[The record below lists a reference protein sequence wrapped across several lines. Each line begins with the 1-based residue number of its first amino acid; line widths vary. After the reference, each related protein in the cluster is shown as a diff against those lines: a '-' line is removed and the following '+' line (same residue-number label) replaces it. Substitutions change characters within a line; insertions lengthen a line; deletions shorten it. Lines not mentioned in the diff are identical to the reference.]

1 MAAYRHTARAEQD
14 LIDIWLA
21 IAADSPAA
29 ADMVLDTLDEKA
41 RMLAGNPNIGV
52 ARDDIMP
59 GLRYFP
65 WRNYLVFYHIVD
77 DTIEVYRFIHGA
89 RDYRTLLTE

>member
-1 MAAYRHTARAEQD
+1 MAAYRQTARAEQD

-21 IAADSPAA
+21 IAADNPAA
-29 ADMVLDTLDEKA
+29 ADMVLDTLDAKA

-52 ARDDIMP
+52 SRDDIML

-65 WRNYLVFYHIVD
+65 WRNYLIFYHVAD
-77 DTIEVYRFIHGA
+77 DTIEVYRYIHGA
-89 RDYRTLLTE
+89 RDYMTFLQD

>member
-1 MAAYRHTARAEQD
+1 MAAYRQTARAEQD

-21 IAADSPAA
+21 IAADNPAA
-29 ADMVLDTLDEKA
+29 ADMVLDTLDAKA
-41 RMLAGNPNIGV
+41 RLLADNPKIGV
-52 ARDDIMP
+52 ARDDIIS

-65 WRNYLVFYHIVD
+65 WRNYLIFYHVVD
-77 DTIEVYRFIHGA
+77 DTIEVYRYVHGA

>member
-1 MAAYRHTARAEQD
+1 MAAYRQTARAEQD

-41 RMLAGNPNIGV
+41 RMLAGNPKVGV

-65 WRNYLVFYHIVD
+65 
-77 DTIEVYRFIHGA
+77 
-89 RDYRTLLTE
+89 